1 VVAEV
6 WQRRRIVL
14 FSLLLT
20 ASLAGLTASTVLLPL
35 GLVLLAMWAVAVPAA
50 LVDSAPLWLSRRLT
64 RRRRLRSL
72 ALGGAAFTLATVVPA
87 ACGVLALLV
96 TDWSFAVVNLIDGVV
111 GLLLVPTAGIISLLQ
126 FGDLR
131 ERLGYGTLPD

>member
-1 VVAEV
+1 
-6 WQRRRIVL
+6 
-14 FSLLLT
+14 
-20 ASLAGLTASTVLLPL
+20 VLLPL

-96 TDWSFAVVNLIDGVV
+96 TDWSFTVVNLIDGVV